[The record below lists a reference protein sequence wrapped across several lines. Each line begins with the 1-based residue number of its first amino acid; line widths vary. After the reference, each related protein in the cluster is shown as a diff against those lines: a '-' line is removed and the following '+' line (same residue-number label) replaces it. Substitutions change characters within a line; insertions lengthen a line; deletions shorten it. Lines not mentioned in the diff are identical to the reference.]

1 MCMTTIKIDEW
12 SSSKKWN
19 PYNSDKLLAQVY
31 RWSLIREGEAV
42 PQPSLVTVDPVYGC
56 NLSCAW
62 CNSEQV
68 IRGRKGR
75 IDREG
80 FLKIAEGLAEWKG
93 SPDWKK
99 GVDAVCIAGGGEPLL
114 NDDVGDFITFL
125 TDRGIEVGV
134 VTNGC
139 HIDRFI
145 PQLALCSWVGVSVD
159 AGTSA
164 TYAKLKGRPVYE
176 NVCENIRQ
184 LTAYAREN
192 SCRLGEKSL
201 GSGVSYKFLLYNGN
215 SKEIIRAAGM
225 AKDLG
230 CRSFHLRPAGTPWN
244 RIGACKGFYL
254 DEEVKKD
261 LHACLESAR
270 DLEDETFGVYG
281 ITHKF
286 TNELTIANT
295 FETCHAVF
303 MTAVLI
309 PPKNHAKGCFSV
321 GLCCDRRGDES
332 LEFPDSFADFSSFEK
347 NWGSSTH
354 WDMHRNIDLATCPR
368 CTYQPH
374 NQIFEHVVMRDNMTY
389 KFI

>member
-1 MCMTTIKIDEW
+1 MTTIRIDKW
-12 SSSKKWN
+12 SNAKKWN

-31 RWSLIREGEAV
+31 RWSLIREGEAI
-42 PQPSLVTVDPVYGC
+42 PQPSLVTVDPVYSC
-56 NLSCAW
+56 NLTCVW
-62 CNSEQV
+62 CNSESV
-68 IRGRKGR
+68 IRRRRGL

-80 FLKIAEGLAEWKG
+80 FMKIADGLAGWKG

-114 NDDVGDFITFL
+114 NRDVGDFIVAL
-125 TDRGIEVGV
+125 VERGIDVGV
-134 VTNGC
+134 VTNGY

-145 PQLALCSWVGVSVD
+145 PQLALCTWVGVSVD
-159 AGTSA
+159 AGSEE
-164 TYAKLKGRPVYE
+164 TYTKLKGQPVYTK
-176 NVCENIRQ
+176 VCDNIRR
-184 LTAYAREN
+184 LTAYSREN
-192 SCRLGEKSL
+192 KCRLGQDSL

-215 SKEIIRAAGM
+215 SKEIIRAARM
-225 AKDLG
+225 AKELG
-230 CRSFHLRPAGTPWN
+230 CRSFHLRPAGTPWD
-244 RIGACKGFYL
+244 RLGSGKGFSL

-261 LHACLESAR
+261 LSACLESAR
-270 DLEDETFGVYG
+270 AIEDESFGVYG

-303 MTAVLI
+303 MTAVFI
-309 PPKNHAKGCFSV
+309 PPKNHEKGSFSV

-332 LEFPDSFADFSSFEK
+332 LEFTESFRDFGSFEK
-347 NWGSSTH
+347 NWGSKRH
-354 WDMHRNIDLATCPR
+354 WEMHRGIDLSRCPR

-374 NQIFEHVVMRDNMTY
+374 NQIFEHVVKKDNMTY